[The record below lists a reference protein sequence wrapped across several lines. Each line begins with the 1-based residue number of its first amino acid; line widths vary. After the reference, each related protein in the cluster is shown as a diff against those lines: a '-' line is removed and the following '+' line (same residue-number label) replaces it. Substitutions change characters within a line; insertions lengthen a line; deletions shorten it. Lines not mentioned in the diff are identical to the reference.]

1 MGNRLYREIERLGWV
16 NMNTK
21 YQKLFKNEQGEGHF
35 WPSFTDLLT
44 TILLCFMLIFICMMI
59 IKSLEIEEMK
69 ETIDQIMGV
78 RAQLV
83 KELQEEFSDSN
94 LGIEIDEKT
103 GAIIF
108 NTEILFAYNDDN
120 LKPESFKFL
129 DEFVPKYLDTLL
141 KSGYADSIAE
151 IIIEGHT
158 DRDGTYLYNLEL
170 AQKRAYSVASYILG
184 DDFPYKHIQEHLE
197 KKLTINSK
205 SYTDDRT
212 DKDGNY
218 SAQQSRR
225 VEFKFRLK
233 DEEILEKTRG
243 ILLGDSPPPN

>member
-1 MGNRLYREIERLGWV
+1 
-16 NMNTK
+16 MNTK
-21 YQKLFKNEQGEGHF
+21 YQRLFKGEQNDGHF

-44 TILLCFMLIFICMMI
+44 TILLCFMLVFICMMI

-83 KELQEEFSDSN
+83 TELKEEFGDSN
-94 LGIEIDEKT
+94 LGIEVDEKT

-108 NTEILFAYNDDN
+108 STEILFEYDNDE
-120 LKPESFKFL
+120 LKPDSFQFL
-129 DEFVPKYLDTLL
+129 NEFVPKYLETLL
-141 KSGYADSIAE
+141 QSGYEEYIAE

-184 DDFPYKHIQEHLE
+184 DDFPYKHIQTHLE
-197 KKLTINSK
+197 EKLTINSK
-205 SYTDDRT
+205 SYTDFRT
-212 DKDGNY
+212 DESGNY
-218 SAQQSRR
+218 SAQHSRR

-233 DEEILEKTRG
+233 DEEILQKTRE
-243 ILLGDSPPPN
+243 ILE

>member
-1 MGNRLYREIERLGWV
+1 
-16 NMNTK
+16 MNTK
-21 YQKLFKNEQGEGHF
+21 YQKLFKNEHDEGHF

-44 TILLCFMLIFICMMI
+44 TILLFFMLIFICMMI

-83 KELQEEFSDSN
+83 KELKEEFGDSN
-94 LGIEIDEKT
+94 LGIEIDDKT
-103 GAIIF
+103 GSIIF
-108 NTEILFAYNDDN
+108 NTEILFAYNDDQ
-120 LKPESFKFL
+120 LKPESFVFL

-141 KSGYADSIAE
+141 KSGYEDSIAE

-184 DDFPYKHIQEHLE
+184 EDFPYKHIQEHLE

-212 DKDGNY
+212 DQAGNY
-218 SAQQSRR
+218 SAQKSRR

-233 DEEILEKTRG
+233 DEEILEKTRR
-243 ILLGDSPPPN
+243 ILKGDSPSSL

>member
-1 MGNRLYREIERLGWV
+1 RE
-16 NMNTK
+16 
-21 YQKLFKNEQGEGHF
+21 
-35 WPSFTDLLT
+35 
-44 TILLCFMLIFICMMI
+44 
-59 IKSLEIEEMK
+59 
-69 ETIDQIMGV
+69 
-78 RAQLV
+78 QLV
-83 KELQEEFSDSN
+83 KELKDEFVDSN
-94 LGIEIDEKT
+94 LGIEIDDKT

-108 NTEILFAYNDDN
+108 NTEILFAYNDDE
-120 LKPESFKFL
+120 LKPESFVFL

-141 KSGYADSIAE
+141 KSGYEDSIAE

-170 AQKRAYSVASYILG
+170 AQKRAYSVAAYIPG
-184 DDFPYKHIQEHLE
+184 DEFPFKHIQDHLE

-212 DKDGNY
+212 DQEGNY
-218 SAQQSRR
+218 SAEQSRR

-243 ILLGDSPPPN
+243 ILNGDSPSSL

>member
-1 MGNRLYREIERLGWV
+1 
-16 NMNTK
+16 MNTK
-21 YQKLFKNEQGEGHF
+21 YQKLFKHEHDEGHF

-44 TILLCFMLIFICMMI
+44 TILLFFMLIFICMMI

-83 KELQEEFSDSN
+83 KELKEEFGDSN
-94 LGIEIDEKT
+94 LGIEIDDKT

-108 NTEILFAYNDDN
+108 NTEILFAYNDDE
-120 LKPESFKFL
+120 LKPESFVFL

-141 KSGYADSIAE
+141 KSGYEDSIAE

-170 AQKRAYSVASYILG
+170 AQKRAYSVAAYILG
-184 DDFPYKHIQEHLE
+184 DEFPFKHIQDHLE

-212 DKDGNY
+212 DQEGNY
-218 SAQQSRR
+218 SAEQSRR

-243 ILLGDSPPPN
+243 ILKGDSPSSL

>member
-1 MGNRLYREIERLGWV
+1 
-16 NMNTK
+16 MNTK
-21 YQKLFKNEQGEGHF
+21 YQRLFEGEQNEGHF

-83 KELQEEFSDSN
+83 TELKEEFSDSN
-94 LGIEIDEKT
+94 LGIEVDEKT

-108 NTEILFAYNDDN
+108 STEILFAYDDDE

-141 KSGYADSIAE
+141 QSGYEEYIAE

-184 DDFPYKHIQEHLE
+184 DEFPYKRIQDHLE
-197 KKLTINSK
+197 EKLTINSK
-205 SYTDDRT
+205 SYTDFRT
-212 DKDGNY
+212 DDNENY
-218 SAQQSRR
+218 SAQHSRR

-233 DEEILEKTRG
+233 DEEILEKTRE
-243 ILLGDSPPPN
+243 IIE